1 MIIYHSRE
9 QRAQVFKR
17 DSGVCNHCGKSSGR
31 WDVDHIKPLVEQ
43 KGVSEDNIDWTY
55 YAMENLQTL
64 CKKCHKAKS
73 KSETH
78 LRSNVKDKRLKSRG
92 IGRYN
97 HKKFIGDTGRYN
109 INKFIEEK

>member
-1 MIIYHSRE
+1 
-9 QRAQVFKR
+9 
-17 DSGVCNHCGKSSGR
+17 
-31 WDVDHIKPLVEQ
+31 
-43 KGVSEDNIDWTY
+43 
-55 YAMENLQTL
+55 MENLQTL

-73 KSETH
+73 KSEVH
-78 LRSNVKDKRLKSRG
+78 LRSNVKDQRQRSRG